1 MFCLQLHC
9 NTLSYDREPG
19 QGSMHPPRIR
29 ENRERCRVP
38 IAKPSSRPKF
48 QTAFPREARAESRAG
63 KPRTTT
69 TPVASQGCGVQS
81 WTLAS
86 ALSIAAGQLYGVGNV
101 ISLMTVTTTCS
112 GRRTSGGHIV
122 IDHANDKTRPGI
134 GDIPQRDS
142 GLPHHV
148 ADCRRIEIADFTEN

>member
-1 MFCLQLHC
+1 MIECSVSNLIAIHSAMTA
-9 NTLSYDREPG
+9 TLVK
-19 QGSMHPPRIR
+19 GSMHPPRIR

-86 ALSIAAGQLYGVGNV
+86 ALSIAAGQLYGVGNA

-134 GDIPQRDS
+134 GDIPQRERRPAPSLSRLQAYRDS
-142 GLPHHV
+142 
-148 ADCRRIEIADFTEN
+148 